1 MVDHVESPGRARI
14 TKVHTRQGCGTG
26 RQCTV
31 TSQDSVVSTS
41 KPRFISWMGGQ
52 DFPSTWNRVTFSVD
66 HTLLFAAADSCDPVL
81 RSAFWL
87 GQPLPWL
94 RNEANEKRDSYPEE
108 WLWGQMAQDD
118 NVEKPFS
125 TCGSQHLH
133 RDHRRLA
140 CIPDIYIV
148 IQIVTKLQP
157 RSSNENN
164 FMGGGHHHRR
174 DCIKGLQH

>member
-14 TKVHTRQGCGTG
+14 TKVHTWQGCGTG

-52 DFPSTWNRVTFSVD
+52 NFPSTWNRVTFSVD
-66 HTLLFAAADSCDPVL
+66 HTLLFAAADSCDPML

-87 GQPLPWL
+87 GKPLPWL
-94 RNEANEKRDSYPEE
+94 HNEAKEKRDSYPEE

-118 NVEKPFS
+118 NVDREAILNLWVTTPS
-125 TCGSQHLH
+125 QGSPKTSLHTRYLH
-133 RDHRRLA
+133 RDSNSNKITA
-140 CIPDIYIV
+140 
-148 IQIVTKLQP
+148 TK
-157 RSSNENN
+157 
-164 FMGGGHHHRR
+164 
-174 DCIKGLQH
+174 